1 MIEIRKFLL
10 LVILVTIT
18 LPGCFR
24 GRPSDK
30 PPIHW
35 NPNMDT
41 QDKYKPE
48 RESEFFA
55 DKSTMR
61 TPVKGTVAIGQLHED
76 EAYYRGKNAEG
87 GFIPSNP
94 MTLTRDLLLRGQERF
109 NIYCSPCHGRAG
121 DGKGIITKYEYPI
134 PPTSFH
140 QDRIRSMPDG
150 QLFDV
155 ITNGI
160 RSMPSYRHQIPV
172 EDRWAIIGYV
182 RALQRS
188 QNASLS
194 DVPEKIRSTFN

>member
-1 MIEIRKFLL
+1 M
-10 LVILVTIT
+10 VT
-18 LPGCFR
+18 LSGCFR

-30 PPIHW
+30 PPIHL

-41 QDKYKPE
+41 QDKYKPQTQ
-48 RESEFFA
+48 SEFFA
-55 DKSTMR
+55 DQSAMR
-61 TPVKGTVAIGQLHED
+61 MPVEGTVAIGQLRED
-76 EAYYRGKNAEG
+76 GSYYFGKNSDG
-87 GFIPSNP
+87 SFVQTNP
-94 MTLTRDLLLRGQERF
+94 VTLTRELMLRGQERF

-121 DGKGIITKYEYPI
+121 DGKGIITKYNYPI

-150 QLFDV
+150 QLFDI

-172 EDRWAIIGYV
+172 DDRWAIIGYV

-188 QNASLS
+188 QNAKLS
-194 DVPEKIRSTFN
+194 DVPEKIQSTFN